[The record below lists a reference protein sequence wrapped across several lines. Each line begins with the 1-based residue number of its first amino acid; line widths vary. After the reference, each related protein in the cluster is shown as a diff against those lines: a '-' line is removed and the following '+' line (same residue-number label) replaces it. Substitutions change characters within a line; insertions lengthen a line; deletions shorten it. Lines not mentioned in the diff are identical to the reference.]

1 LKLLLHVC
9 CANCAIYPLGV
20 LREEG
25 CEVMGFFY
33 NPNIHPYQEYR
44 QRLGAVREYETL
56 ADVKIV
62 YRDSYDM
69 EEFLRRV
76 VFRESDRCRVCY
88 HLRLEATARTARR
101 GKFDA
106 FTSTLLH
113 SRHQDHELIREIGD
127 AVGKA
132 QGVFFLYRDFRD
144 GWREGIKESHRLGL
158 YRQQYCGCIYSEKER
173 YMRRR

>member
-1 LKLLLHVC
+1 
-9 CANCAIYPLGV
+9 
-20 LREEG
+20 
-25 CEVMGFFY
+25 MGFFY

-44 QRLGAVREYETL
+44 RRLEAVQQYETL
-56 ADVKIV
+56 ADIKII

-69 EEFLRRV
+69 EEFLRQM
-76 VFRESDRCRVCY
+76 VFRESDRCRICY
-88 HLRLEATARTARR
+88 HLRLDAAARTAKK

-113 SRHQDHELIREIGD
+113 SRHQDHELIREIGE

-132 QGVFFLYRDFRD
+132 QRVSFFHRDFRD
-144 GWREGIKESHRLGL
+144 GWREGIEESQRLGL

-173 YMRRR
+173 YVGRR